1 MRLSAA
7 LLACSLAGCVGAPA
21 RPPAAP
27 GGGDIAGSPAAAG
40 SAAIPD
46 LAGLPEPPV
55 RAEARSRYGNPP
67 SYEVFGRRY
76 FVTPAQPG
84 QVERGTASWYGPGF
98 HQARTSSGETYD
110 MYQLTAAHRSLP
122 IPAIARI
129 TNLRNGRSV
138 LVRINDRGP
147 FVGERI
153 VDLSYAAAARLDM
166 LREGTAPVELQVL
179 AVDSMGP
186 GSALPERP
194 AMAAPTAGA
203 QSASAPMPVPVP
215 VANLAPVG
223 SPDPVST
230 ARWLQVGA
238 FATRANA
245 DAQAA
250 LLRDAGFAQVRVVET
265 VAAQRLL
272 FRVRVGPVA
281 NVLEADD
288 FIERLRLAG
297 IPDARLAQD

>member
-1 MRLSAA
+1 MRLSTA
-7 LLACSLAGCVGAPA
+7 LLVCSLAGCVAAPT

-27 GGGDIAGSPAAAG
+27 DGGAIAGGPAG
-40 SAAIPD
+40 SASIPD

-55 RAEARSRYGNPP
+55 RAEARSRYGNPA

-76 FVTPAQPG
+76 FVTAAQPG
-84 QVERGTASWYGPGF
+84 QIERGIASWYGPGF

-110 MYQLTAAHRSLP
+110 MYQLTAAHRNLP

-129 TNLRNGRSV
+129 TNLRNGRTV
-138 LVRINDRGP
+138 LVRVNDRGP

-166 LREGTAPVELQVL
+166 LREGTAPVELEVL

-186 GSALPERP
+186 GTALPERP

-203 QSASAPMPVPVP
+203 QPGSVPMPMPTPVTT
-215 VANLAPVG
+215 LAPVAPQDAAG
-223 SPDPVST
+223 A
-230 ARWLQVGA
+230 ARWLQAGA

-245 DAQAA
+245 EEQAA
-250 LLRDAGFAQVRVVET
+250 RLRDAGIAQVRVLQA
-265 VAAQRLL
+265 VAAERLV
-272 FRVRVGPVA
+272 FRVQAGPVA
-281 NVLEADD
+281 NALEADD

-297 IPDARLAQD
+297 VPDARLARD